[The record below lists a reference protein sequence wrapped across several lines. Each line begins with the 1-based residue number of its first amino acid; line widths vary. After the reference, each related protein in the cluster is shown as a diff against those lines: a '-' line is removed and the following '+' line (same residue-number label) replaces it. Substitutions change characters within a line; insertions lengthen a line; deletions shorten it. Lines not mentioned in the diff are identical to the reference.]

1 MTAAQVV
8 KLTATPASWA
18 NLSFEVGGIVQTP
31 GPVLGTTVQAFD
43 FTSLYSSLGSAVEYS
58 FPIPEP
64 GPPHPLLEPALATLR
79 TPKPAYLLN
88 SADLLANVQGS
99 ELMSLRAE
107 TIKAALDKACA
118 LRANV
123 YFAKFANQDNIV
135 SQIQANLNAA
145 SNYLADLV
153 KQSTTQFTGLSQAY
167 NDPNDPKTGVVYS
180 TKSSLDAKTQETN
193 TANST
198 VNNTHD
204 HQDMVYQDY
213 GYRMPL
219 VEATAQNDRA
229 QLSLMREQ
237 FAQFMAGQPG
247 TNLGDVFTNELT
259 AIDMDVKRLQVA
271 YVNTILLP
279 PISGTVTGVYKQVG
293 DAVLPGETVLR
304 IEDLTN
310 IYLVGTVICR
320 ELVALGA
327 AFTLDTTSLFSSGT
341 NATVNGTVIAAR
353 GDPRGDD
360 WWNVVISCQ
369 SPDGTP
375 VVAPGC
381 TFDYEDTTVTIA

>member
-43 FTSLYSSLGSAVEYS
+43 FTSLYSSLGSAVEYTS
-58 FPIPEP
+58 LIPEP
-64 GPPHPLLEPALATLR
+64 GPHPPLEPALAALR

-88 SADLLANVQGS
+88 SGDLATNVQGS

-107 TIKAALDKACA
+107 TIKATLDKACA

-123 YFAKFANQDNIV
+123 YYAKFANQDNIIA
-135 SQIQANLNAA
+135 QIKTNLNVAN
-145 SNYLADLV
+145 NYLADLV
-153 KQSTTQFTGLSQAY
+153 KQSTAQFTGLSQAY
-167 NDPNDPKTGVVYS
+167 HDPKDDKTGVVYS
-180 TKSSLDAKTQETN
+180 TKSSLDANTQETN
-193 TANST
+193 TANAT

-219 VEATAQNDRA
+219 IEATAQNNRA

-237 FAQFMAGQPG
+237 FGQFMAGQPG
-247 TNLGDVFTNELT
+247 NNLGDVFANELT

-271 YVNTILLP
+271 YLNTILLP

-320 ELVALGA
+320 QLVPLGA
-327 AFTLDTTSLFSSGT
+327 AVTVETTSLFSSGT
-341 NATVNGTVIAAR
+341 SATINGTVIAAR
-353 GDPRGDD
+353 GDARGDD

-375 VVAPGC
+375 VMAPGC
-381 TFDYEDTTVTIA
+381 TLDYEDTTVTIA

>member
-1 MTAAQVV
+1 
-8 KLTATPASWA
+8 
-18 NLSFEVGGIVQTP
+18 
-31 GPVLGTTVQAFD
+31 
-43 FTSLYSSLGSAVEYS
+43 
-58 FPIPEP
+58 
-64 GPPHPLLEPALATLR
+64 
-79 TPKPAYLLN
+79 
-88 SADLLANVQGS
+88 
-99 ELMSLRAE
+99 
-107 TIKAALDKACA
+107 
-118 LRANV
+118 
-123 YFAKFANQDNIV
+123 
-135 SQIQANLNAA
+135 
-145 SNYLADLV
+145 
-153 KQSTTQFTGLSQAY
+153 
-167 NDPNDPKTGVVYS
+167 VYS